1 MKRKTQH
8 RYAPRTE
15 NKNATELQ
23 GCKLRVAPKIL
34 STVCCKADFYEKRN
48 PQPLLYIGFSICVY
62 VQPYGWVLFFIF
74 YYIIYN
80 I

>member
-23 GCKLRVAPKIL
+23 GCKLQVAPKIL
-34 STVCCKADFYEKRN
+34 PTAYCKADFYEKRN
-48 PQPLLYIGFSICVY
+48 PQPLVCIRFFFSICAT
-62 VQPYGWVLFFIF
+62 L
-74 YYIIYN
+74 
-80 I
+80 